1 VVGPEPEELVVGASD
16 STSPR
21 LDLRHGSQR
30 VFAHLL
36 ASNAVV
42 AVMNYTVWFAVTFW
56 VFLETRS
63 VFATGM
69 IAGVFVVATAATGI
83 WFGSLVDNHHKR
95 SVMQWSAV
103 TSIGIYAVCL
113 GLYLVT
119 PAEAFA
125 DVASWQLW
133 AFIVLLM
140 SGVIAGNPR
149 TIALPTLVT
158 LLVPEDR
165 RDRANGLV
173 GTVTGASMLVTSVI
187 SGVLVAAGGMLYV
200 LLLALVVLAA
210 SVVHLARVDVPETRV
225 VTTAQAEAHSD
236 GPVDAAP
243 ATGLPVA
250 DLPVMDRPVAD
261 PAANPPVT
269 PGGVDLRGT
278 WRLVRGVPGLA
289 ALIAFSCFN
298 NFIGGAFMALM
309 DAYGLSLVS
318 VQAWGLLWG
327 GLSAVMIVG
336 GLLVARLGLGNR
348 PVRLLLLVNAVA
360 WTATMLF
367 PLVSS
372 VVTLT
377 VAMAVFMALMPFA
390 EAAEQTVLQRVVPYE
405 RQGRVFGFAQSIEQ
419 SAAPLTAFLVGP
431 ITQFAV
437 VPFMTDGAGAA
448 AIGSW
453 FGTGQA
459 RAIALVFV
467 VTGLIGLIATLL
479 ALASPQYR
487 ALSASYA
494 RTWEKATPVEVPAG
508 GDARH

>member
-1 VVGPEPEELVVGASD
+1 MPASD
-16 STSPR
+16 DGRPPR
-21 LDLRHGSQR
+21 LDLRRGSQR

-36 ASNAVV
+36 VSNAVV
-42 AVMNYTVWFAVTFW
+42 AVINYTVWFAVTFW

-63 VFATGM
+63 VFATGT
-69 IAGVFVVATAATGI
+69 IAGIFVVATAATGI

-95 SVMQWSAV
+95 SVMQGSALA
-103 TSIGIYAVCL
+103 SGGIYGAGLV
-113 GLYLVT
+113 LYLMT
-119 PAEAFA
+119 PESAFA

-133 AFIVLLM
+133 IFIVLLM
-140 SGVIAGNPR
+140 AGVIAGNPR

-173 GTVTGASMLVTSVI
+173 GTVIGASMLVTSVI

-210 SVVHLARVDVPETRV
+210 SMVHLARVHVPETRV
-225 VTTAQAEAHSD
+225 VATAQAGPHAD
-236 GPVDAAP
+236 GPGDAVPSAL
-243 ATGLPVA
+243 A
-250 DLPVMDRPVAD
+250 
-261 PAANPPVT
+261 
-269 PGGVDLRGT
+269 GGIDLRGT

-289 ALIAFSCFN
+289 ALIVFSCFN

-318 VQAWGLLWG
+318 VQVWGLLWG
-327 GLSAVMIVG
+327 GLSAVMILG
-336 GLLVARLGLGNR
+336 GLLVARLGLGKQ

-372 VVTLT
+372 IVTLT
-377 VAMAVFMALMPFA
+377 VAMAVFMVLMPFA

-405 RQGRVFGFAQSIEQ
+405 RQGRVFGFAQSVEQ
-419 SAAPLTAFLVGP
+419 AAAPLTAFLVGP
-431 ITQFAV
+431 VTQFIV
-437 VPFMTDGAGAA
+437 VPFMTTGAGAA

-453 FGTGQA
+453 FGTGQP
-459 RAIALVFV
+459 RAIALVLVLSGLVGLV
-467 VTGLIGLIATLL
+467 VTLL
-479 ALASPQYR
+479 ALASPPYR

-494 RTWEKATPVEVPAG
+494 RATTLPHGASVAVGSGQSEDPHPHIAATGGEPGVAGVERDGEALG
-508 GDARH
+508 